1 MTSKERVIKTINFQN
16 PDRIPVD
23 LWVLPAAQYKYGE
36 ELQRLIDARDI
47 DFARAP
53 YNDPCA
59 DENYYEIGIHKDVWG
74 SVWRKAQRGLVGEVK
89 EYPLAD
95 YAALADYKSP
105 ISLLKGGFEDTDMFI
120 KSNSHKFILGGWI
133 SIFERMQFIRGTENL
148 YLDIAEESN
157 ELFILRDLVLDFY
170 REYLKQWLE
179 HDVDGICFGD
189 DWGSQRAL
197 LLSPN
202 SWRRIF
208 KPAYEELF
216 NMIKAKGKYILFHS
230 DGFIMD
236 LYQEFI
242 DMGVS
247 AINSQLWCMGVENVA
262 EKYAGKI
269 CFWGELSRQNT
280 LPFGTP
286 EDIIKNAELMKKH
299 LFVNGGGL
307 IGQSEV
313 GKDVPLENVKTVLNC
328 W

>member
-23 LWVLPAAQYKYGE
+23 LWVLPAAQYQYGD
-36 ELQRLIDARDI
+36 ELQKLIDARDI

-53 YNDPCA
+53 YNDPCMDA
-59 DENYYEIGIHKDVWG
+59 NYYEIGIHKDVWG

-95 YAALADYKSP
+95 YAALTDYKSP
-105 ISLLKGGFEDTDMFI
+105 IGLLKGGFEDTDQFI
-120 KSNSHKFILGGWI
+120 KANSHKFILGGWV

-148 YLDIAEESN
+148 YMDIAEESD
-157 ELFILRDLVLDFY
+157 ELFILRDIVFNFY
-170 REYLKQWLE
+170 KEYLKQWLE
-179 HDVDGICFGD
+179 HDVDAICFGD

-197 LLSPN
+197 LISPN

-208 KPAYEELF
+208 KPVYEELF
-216 NMIKAKGKYILFHS
+216 SMIKAKGKYIFFHS

-242 DMGVS
+242 DMGVG

-262 EKYAGKI
+262 GKYAGKI

-280 LPFGTP
+280 LPYGTP
-286 EDIIKNAELMKKH
+286 EEIIINAELMKKY
-299 LFVNGGGL
+299 LCVKGGGL